1 MNVLSTCHASSVA
14 DIREHGQEQPLVA
27 CRDDDMAIPK
37 CRKVGTPRKLTSVKE
52 LWILRIGKVIDGV
65 APAIA

>member
-1 MNVLSTCHASSVA
+1 MSPSVA
-14 DIREHGQEQPLVA
+14 DIRAYGQEQPLVA
-27 CRDDDMAIPK
+27 CRDDDMAVPER
-37 CRKVGTPRKLTSVKE
+37 RKIGTSRQLSCIKE